1 MSGFE
6 KKENNE
12 GFEEVHMSQSTDEE
26 EVSDSSNQVVE
37 AVNISKYDK
46 EETNEEEKESNASS
60 MDNVVPM
67 TQISNGWSVVSGWMK
82 KGAQQAG
89 PMWEKAKQVT
99 ADTVEATAPARS
111 QFYDLSLKVAADVAP
126 AAQVMTDVAGSTL
139 NVVGEALVSTSEI
152 VSTSLNNA
160 TQELSEFAS
169 EMQNGPPKTEQSQE
183 EPPKPTNTSV

>member
-67 TQISNGWSVVSGWMK
+67 TQVI
-82 KGAQQAG
+82 
-89 PMWEKAKQVT
+89 
-99 ADTVEATAPARS
+99 
-111 QFYDLSLKVAADVAP
+111 Y
-126 AAQVMTDVAGSTL
+126 
-139 NVVGEALVSTSEI
+139 
-152 VSTSLNNA
+152 
-160 TQELSEFAS
+160 
-169 EMQNGPPKTEQSQE
+169 
-183 EPPKPTNTSV
+183 